1 MSKPDEIKEQP
12 WFEWMEDALRAMYED
27 SPTSIMLAA
36 RLKSGDT
43 MTAYYNAGPEDIA
56 AMLSHVNGD
65 SIIHIIEVN
74 AAYIKDILDNA
85 GEEDVDD
92 VDS

>member
-74 AAYIKDILDNA
+74 ATYIKDILDKA
-85 GEEDVDD
+85 DEDEEEETE
-92 VDS
+92 